1 MTLGLINLMVS
12 FVAADSYFQNG
23 DFTDALTHIGS
34 SLVAQTVKNAC
45 NAEDLGSIP
54 GLGKSPWRKEWLP
67 TPVLW
72 PGELHGAWQDTVHG
86 VTKIWT

>member
-1 MTLGLINLMVS
+1 MKGGLLDINELGFPGGSEGKEFACNVGDLGLIPW
-12 FVAADSYFQNG
+12 
-23 DFTDALTHIGS
+23 
-34 SLVAQTVKNAC
+34 
-45 NAEDLGSIP
+45 LGR
-54 GLGKSPWRKEWLP
+54 SPWRKEWLP